1 MDSSLSSTISDFYDS
16 FAMLGFSGLFGSDPL
31 KIGRVLTKSGI
42 TYSRVSANE
51 MTKPGIYI
59 VSYWNDNAPFNGL
72 HTIAVTYDG
81 SKYTTYNKHN
91 GYFNPYDYDNSSYII
106 GYYLGE

>member
-16 FAMLGFSGLFGSDPL
+16 FAMLGFSGLFGSDPR

-59 VSYWNDNAPFNGL
+59 VSYWTEDFPHKI
-72 HTIAVTYDG
+72 HTIAVKYDG
-81 SKYTTYNKHN
+81 NSYNT
-91 GYFNPYDYDNSSYII
+91 FNPYQENASSLSYGVGYIC